1 MPFESSEY
9 ARRVARLQKALG
21 RKRLDAMLVFDRSN
35 TFYLTGMRCS
45 LSILMVTPRTATL
58 IVDGRYIEAA
68 RSKVSHCEIQLMTT
82 PSLGI
87 SKWAAEFK
95 PATIGFERSIPWGN
109 VQAWREIMP
118 GDWQPADELIASM
131 RLIKSP
137 AEARAIRRSARI
149 NDEVLA
155 NVLNSIE
162 GGETE
167 LEIARRIR
175 TTADQL
181 GAERLSFDSIVG
193 SGAMSSRPHYEP
205 QARPIQAGELLLID
219 MGLVLDS
226 YCSDMTRVVAIG
238 KRPGAKLLR
247 AYEALHAAQE
257 KALQAVEPGVPCS
270 ELDRIARASLK
281 RRRLDKYFTH
291 GLGHGVGLDIHEAP
305 TLNPRSKE
313 VLRAGMVITIEPGVY
328 LPGLGG
334 VRIED
339 LVLVTH
345 GGHEVLS
352 RTPKRLRVLEQ
363 AAVGD
368 VRRSK

>member
-1 MPFESSEY
+1 MPLETNEF
-9 ARRVARLQKALG
+9 ARRVRRLQETLG
-21 RKRLDAMLVFDRSN
+21 RRRLDAMLVFDRSN

-45 LSILMVTPRTATL
+45 LSLLLVTPRAATL
-58 IVDGRYIEAA
+58 LVDGRYIEAA
-68 RSKVSHCEIQLMTT
+68 RSRVTHCEVWLMKI

-87 SKWAAEFK
+87 AKWAAEFK
-95 PATIGFERSIPWGN
+95 PKTIGFERTTPWGN
-109 VQAWREIMP
+109 IQSWQEAMP
-118 GDWQPADELIASM
+118 GQWQPADDLIQTM

-149 NDEVLA
+149 NDEVLGA
-155 NVLNSIE
+155 VLDSIE

-175 TTADQL
+175 NEADQL
-181 GAERLSFDSIVG
+181 GAQRLSFDTIVG
-193 SGAMSSRPHYEP
+193 AGAMSSRPHYEP
-205 QARPIQAGELLLID
+205 QERRICPGDLLLID
-219 MGLVLDS
+219 MGMVVDS

-238 KRPGAKLLR
+238 KRPQGRLLK
-247 AYEALHAAQE
+247 AYEALLVAQE
-257 KALQAVEPGVPCS
+257 AALKAVEPGVPCC

-328 LPGLGG
+328 LPGQGG
-334 VRIED
+334 TRIED
-339 LVLVTH
+339 LVLVTR
-345 GGHEVLS
+345 GGYEVLS
-352 RTPKRLRVLEQ
+352 RTGKALRVL
-363 AAVGD
+363 AI
-368 VRRSK
+368 K